1 MRTHL
6 TAVVA
11 ATAVLLPAYL
21 PPPAAAQGHFE
32 KLATLRS
39 LGLVVGQ
46 TVAPGPGGRGQR
58 LYISYLYVNHTIDVV
73 SVDPD
78 TGQFQVFPNPA
89 ASETGAR
96 TMITG
101 PDGKIYLGT
110 LTGAHF
116 YCLDPKAG
124 TLVDL
129 GRPSATESYIWAVT
143 FGSDG
148 KLYGATYPGAKLV
161 RYDPKTGKLEDL
173 GRMDPVEEYAHYVA
187 GSDDGFMYLGIGT
200 SKANI
205 AAYRISTGEHREIAP
220 EKSRT
225 VGQAVV
231 FRGRDGKVYGHAG
244 DDWYRMDG
252 WNAIPIERSTAATPV
267 LQNALSDGRTLD
279 VTTNIVR
286 ITDPKSGAVTE
297 RPFDYRGNE
306 VNLFRV
312 GLGPDGSVYGSGVL
326 PGDLVRWNAR
336 SGSFDILGRVAG
348 GELYALLPLNGRLLM
363 AGYSSLAPL
372 MSYDPSKPFHPGS
385 GAGGNPALI
394 HFAGEDDGWRPQAE
408 IEGPDGQVYIGAVA
422 GYGSLGG
429 PLTIWNVANGAVET
443 HWQLVHN
450 QSVVTLTATGDL
462 IVGGTTV
469 IGGGGSHPAEQEAK
483 LFIWDTKTRQK
494 IFETVPVSGA
504 TAINDLIAVKG
515 RVFGIAGGTP
525 VGLDPARDQGSRRGP
540 GVTLFVFDPATH
552 TVSHLTPLE
561 FDTIYNSVAVGPDG
575 KIWGLAS
582 NGIFQIDTESCR
594 VSLAA
599 MSPEPI
605 TGGFAM
611 DSGGIYYASGSSLY
625 WYTFR

>member
-6 TAVVA
+6 TVVVA
-11 ATAVLLPAYL
+11 ATVVLLPAYL
-21 PPPAAAQGHFE
+21 PSAAAAQGHFE
-32 KLATLRS
+32 RLATLRS

-46 TVAPGPGGRGQR
+46 TVAPGPGGRGER
-58 LYISYLYVNHTIDVV
+58 IYISYLYVNHTIDVV

-89 ASETGAR
+89 SSETGAR
-96 TMITG
+96 TMIAG
-101 PDGKIYLGT
+101 LDGKIYLGT

-124 TLVDL
+124 TLADL
-129 GRPSATESYIWAVT
+129 GRPSATESYIWALT

-187 GSDDGFMYLGIGT
+187 GSDDGFLYLGIGA

-225 VGQAVV
+225 AGQAVV
-231 FRGRDGKVYGHAG
+231 FRGRDGKVYGYAG
-244 DDWYRMDG
+244 LDWYRMDG
-252 WNAIPIERSTAATPV
+252 WNAIPIERGTAAPPV

-279 VTTNIVR
+279 VTTNILR
-286 ITDPKSGAVTE
+286 ITDPKSGALTA

-312 GLGPDGSVYGSGVL
+312 GLGPDGKVYGSGVL
-326 PGDLVRWNAR
+326 PGDLVRFNAR
-336 SGSFDILGRVAG
+336 SRGFDILGRVAG
-348 GELYALLPLNGRLLM
+348 GELYALLPLYGRLLV

-372 MSYDPSKPFHPGS
+372 MSYDPSQPFHPGS
-385 GAGGNPALI
+385 GADGNPSLI
-394 HFAGEDDGWRPQAE
+394 HYAGQDDGWRPQAE
-408 IEGPDGQVYIGAVA
+408 IAGSDGQVYIGAVA

-429 PLTIWNVANGAVET
+429 PLTIWNVVTGVVET
-443 HWQLVHN
+443 HPQIVHD
-450 QSVVTLTATGDL
+450 QSVVTLAAAGDS

-469 IGGGGSHPAEQEAK
+469 IGGGGSHPTEREAK
-483 LFIWDTKTRQK
+483 LFIWDTKTKQK

-504 TAINDLIAVKG
+504 KALNDLIAVKG

-525 VGLDPARDQGSRRGP
+525 VVVDPAKDPEAHRAT
-540 GVTLFVFDPATH
+540 GVTLFVFDLATH
-552 TVSHLTPLE
+552 EVSHLTPVD

-575 KIWGLAS
+575 KIWGLS
-582 NGIFQIDTESCR
+582 SSGIFRIDPESCR
-594 VSLAA
+594 VSRAALA
-599 MSPEPI
+599 PEPI

-611 DSGGIYYASGSSLY
+611 DSTGIYYASGSSLY
-625 WYTFR
+625 RYAFR